1 MTSQKFLFIRKG
13 ASPNYYGKVSVILT
27 LSQAR
32 DILTK
37 KMASDSDINDV
48 MGGGGG
54 GNETSQ

>member
-1 MTSQKFLFIRKG
+1 MTRPEISIYKKG

-48 MGGGGG
+48 MGEGGGG
-54 GNETSQ
+54 DETSQ